1 MAPDGGH
8 GLIAG
13 QDRDARQLA
22 GQFPAAVG
30 TPAADLGPLC
40 QLTER
45 DEGDERFAAD
55 QARGQR
61 PGELQG
67 EGRGFEIAR
76 RQGNTC
82 STGRSSLGCNRSKI
96 I

>member
-1 MAPDGGH
+1 MSLTGRGRPRRLAAADRTPQ
-8 GLIAG
+8 IAATASSPG
-13 QDRDARQLA
+13 RTGMPVSQPA

-30 TPAADLGPLC
+30 TPAADFGPLG

-61 PGELQG
+61 PGKFAPVQ
-67 EGRGFEIAR
+67 
-76 RQGNTC
+76 
-82 STGRSSLGCNRSKI
+82 
-96 I
+96 